1 MTINPNNKAI
11 CQVILLFHLT
21 DEDTEVTELDVCPYK
36 LTVLFSVLLPLCFD
50 PIFFSHG
57 YGRPGTWLSQDFER
71 YFSYLIF
78 KRSYILKYTF
88 DHHTMVEATDCAQ
101 RGPHA
106 RSMLQILLIHWEGY
120 TRRACRCIRTALSI
134 GPIHRQTKFR
144 Y

>member
-11 CQVILLFHLT
+11 WQVILLFHLT
-21 DEDTEVTELDVCPYK
+21 DEVTEVTELDVCPYK
-36 LTVLFSVLLPLCFD
+36 LTVLFFVLLPLCFD

-88 DHHTMVEATDCAQ
+88 DHHTMVEATDCA
-101 RGPHA
+101 RGVP
-106 RSMLQILLIHWEGY
+106 MLTPCY
-120 TRRACRCIRTALSI
+120 KYFSSI
-134 GPIHRQTKFR
+134 GRGTQGEPADASGQL
-144 Y
+144 